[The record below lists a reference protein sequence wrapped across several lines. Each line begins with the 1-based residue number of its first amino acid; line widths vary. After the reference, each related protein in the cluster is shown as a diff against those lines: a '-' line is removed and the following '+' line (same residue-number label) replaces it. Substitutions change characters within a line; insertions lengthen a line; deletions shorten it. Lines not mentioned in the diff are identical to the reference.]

1 MIHYLISIIIFQLIF
16 LIAYDLFH
24 RKDTFFSLNRVYL
37 LITSVLSFILPL
49 VRIKSI
55 QNTIPDEYIVNL
67 PAVLIGQQSELNNA
81 SQILQTT
88 TVSGNFSNLNW
99 WLIIYGIGLT
109 VACLSFINKNVK
121 LYLLRK
127 KSIITKIYNYNL
139 VTVKNSSDAFSFW
152 NTIYLGD
159 QIHSEKEQIITH
171 EIVHLKERHSID
183 LLWFEFLKILLWFN
197 PLVYIYQSKIN
208 VLHEF
213 IADAKSATVFGKRKY
228 SEQLLN
234 TGFDTEKIKFINQFF
249 NHSLLKKRILMLQ
262 KPKSNKNMTIKYL
275 IILPVFMI
283 MIVFSS
289 FSGKLSNTKTTS
301 RSTLDNVNHIEKRIT
316 QISKDTIKDGIPFA
330 LIDKIPTTESCKGIL
345 NKVEMKKC
353 VSNEIK
359 EFVNTNFNVSEM
371 KKYSEPGVNRI
382 YVRFKIHKTG
392 IITSV
397 QARGPSPELE
407 KEAIRVVKS
416 IPKMIPGE
424 LNGEKVGVLYSL
436 PIVFKNGSEDL
447 SKSFEKKSIKT
458 EPIIL
463 SDNLSDFK
471 NHNVKLGY
479 YLISNIYQRK
489 SLLEKGLK
497 KLQEQGLDPK
507 VFQNPKDKYYY
518 VYLKKSND
526 LETVKN
532 MLTSNL
538 DGNYEGDLYILKIH
552 EG

>member
-81 SQILQTT
+81 SQILQTK

-99 WLIIYGIGLT
+99 WLIIYGIGRT

-139 VTVKNSSDAFSFW
+139 VTVKNSNDAFSFW

-301 RSTLDNVNHIEKRIT
+301 RSTLDNVNHIEKTIT

-371 KKYSEPGVNRI
+371 KKYSEPGINRI

-416 IPKMIPGE
+416 IPKMI
-424 LNGEKVGVLYSL
+424 
-436 PIVFKNGSEDL
+436 
-447 SKSFEKKSIKT
+447 
-458 EPIIL
+458 
-463 SDNLSDFK
+463 
-471 NHNVKLGY
+471 HNVKLGY